1 MSALGAK
8 KDWGVVLEAI
18 SDVVAILGEV
28 DDVINAEVISRVYS
42 SPTPIQARFALSSRT
57 VPLYT
62 ICSSWLEMP
71 VCCPTICLIK

>member
-18 SDVVAILGEV
+18 SDVILGE
-28 DDVINAEVISRVYS
+28 DDVLNAKVISRVYS